1 MKDRIAQMLKDNIL
15 QFLTNFRDQV
25 FKGKSTE
32 QADIQIVYSFFNLA
46 GTFAIMD
53 YAVEYI
59 LPHKQQIKTKN
70 LNFFEEQ
77 KDLIFKGLP
86 KDKINYYSEYVK
98 QGKITKENMNVIWQ
112 YFDTI
117 LELCITYKKI
127 D

>member
-1 MKDRIAQMLKDNIL
+1 MKDRLTQMLKENIL

-46 GTFAIMD
+46 GTFTIMN

-59 LPHKQQIKTKN
+59 LPHKDQIKSKD
-70 LNFFEEQ
+70 LNFFEDQ
-77 KDLIFKGLP
+77 KDVIFKGLP
-86 KDKINYYSEYVK
+86 KEKIKYYSDYVK
-98 QGKITKENMNVIWQ
+98 KGKITKENMDVIWQ